1 MFEGLFINLSEVT
14 KWRIRNLEFKKIII
28 FKIIRFSNLYSN
40 TLNFVSKVTLRLIN
54 RLLSSQQ
61 RLLIFQF
68 SVNGRRSLFT
78 GTELS
83 MQYFGGD
90 SRKIK
95 HLAPYWPLKRISM
108 KGYCSTWTF
117 FFSWW
122 WSIIHS
128 VWRWPLPVRGNI
140 DLQLVLYWR
149 FFHFLEK

>member
-1 MFEGLFINLSEVT
+1 M
-14 KWRIRNLEFKKIII
+14 
-28 FKIIRFSNLYSN
+28 
-40 TLNFVSKVTLRLIN
+40 
-54 RLLSSQQ
+54 
-61 RLLIFQF
+61 
-68 SVNGRRSLFT
+68 NGRRSLFT

-122 WSIIHS
+122 WRIIHS

-149 FFHFLEK
+149 FFHFLEKLVSLDTKSPTLPIPHVSWKKARYKDLPLLRIYLLFQTSWFIISSLEHASFPVRVDLASKRLCKTTA